1 MAFWRFGVDT
11 FFYLCYNI
19 TVIVEAIM
27 KDIRIS
33 VRLSSEEHEKLK
45 ILVIKKK
52 TTINDFLLNYIREEV
67 SKNAE
72 DDKKN

>member
-11 FFYLCYNI
+11 SFFLCYNYTI
-19 TVIVEAIM
+19 LVEAYM

-33 VRLSSEEHEKLK
+33 VRLSPEEHEKLK

-52 TTINDFLLNYIREEV
+52 TSINDFLLNYIREEV
-67 SKNAE
+67 AKNAE
-72 DDKKN
+72 DEKQD

>member
-1 MAFWRFGVDT
+1 
-11 FFYLCYNI
+11 
-19 TVIVEAIM
+19 M

-33 VRLSSEEHEKLK
+33 VRLTQEEHEKLK

-67 SKNAE
+67 SKNAK
-72 DDKKN
+72 DNKQD

>member
-1 MAFWRFGVDT
+1 
-11 FFYLCYNI
+11 
-19 TVIVEAIM
+19 M

-52 TTINDFLLNYIREEV
+52 TTNNDFLLNYIREEV